1 MRGFR
6 SQFDRDLEA
15 IEGKV
20 IELLGMVVEDLAV
33 TAQAFPA
40 SSRETAV
47 MLAGRDQLIDALY
60 AETEELAVRQ
70 ILLQAPVACD
80 LRFLLTVLRV
90 APELERSHD
99 LVVHIAARSSRIPG
113 GDLPPGAAGLAGQ
126 MASLAAVMW
135 RQAAD
140 AWYGRDRSVAPA
152 LAMCR
157 DEMEQLHSALTA
169 EVAAAGMTALV
180 SMEMALAARDC
191 QRLGA
196 HAFNIARR
204 VTYLAGTARETSEV
218 RPRAREAGH

>member
-1 MRGFR
+1 MTRFR

-15 IEGKV
+15 IDGKV

-33 TAQAFPA
+33 AAQAFPGG
-40 SSRETAV
+40 SGETAV
-47 MLAGRDQLIDALY
+47 MLAGRDQLIDALS

-70 ILLQAPVACD
+70 ILLQAPVAAD

-99 LVVHIAARSSRIPG
+99 LIVHIAARSSRIPC

-126 MASLAAVMW
+126 MADLAALMW

-140 AWYGRDRSVAPA
+140 AWYGPDPFIAPA
-152 LAMCR
+152 LAMRR
-157 DEMEQLHSALTA
+157 DEMEQMHSDLTT
-169 EVAAAGMTALV
+169 EIAAAGMTALAT
-180 SMEMALAARDC
+180 MEMAQAARDY

-196 HAFNIARR
+196 HAHNIARR
-204 VTYLAGTARETSEV
+204 VTYLAGTAGENGRH
-218 RPRAREAGH
+218 R